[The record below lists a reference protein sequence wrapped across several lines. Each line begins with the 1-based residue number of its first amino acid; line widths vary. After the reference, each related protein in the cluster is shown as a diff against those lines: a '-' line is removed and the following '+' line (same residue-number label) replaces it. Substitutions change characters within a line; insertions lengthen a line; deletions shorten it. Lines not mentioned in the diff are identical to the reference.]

1 MGLYNRRG
9 EPNAINLPFGD
20 DLIVHPF
27 RVFFGTLLS
36 ECPGPSKLVE
46 SWEDASK
53 IHADLM

>member
-9 EPNAINLPFGD
+9 VPNAINLPFGD
-20 DLIVHPF
+20 DLIVRP
-27 RVFFGTLLS
+27 FFGTLLS